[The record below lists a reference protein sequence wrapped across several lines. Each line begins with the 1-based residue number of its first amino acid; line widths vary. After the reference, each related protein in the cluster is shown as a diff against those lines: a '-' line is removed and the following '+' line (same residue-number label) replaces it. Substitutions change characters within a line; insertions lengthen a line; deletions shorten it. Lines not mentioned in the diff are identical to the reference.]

1 MSSGLRRFVG
11 PQPEPEPVPVPGAG
25 REKPR
30 AAPGEA
36 CEMCA
41 EPVGDGHSHVV
52 NLDSRQIMCTCRAC
66 YLLFTHQGAAG
77 GRYRA
82 VPDRYLH
89 DRSFQLDDGGWD
101 TLQIPVKVAFFF
113 HNSDLGRVVAF
124 YPSPAGATESLLPL
138 EAWQDVVA
146 ANPVMTD
153 LVPDVEA
160 LLVQRARPGLRV
172 LPGPDRRLLRAGRP
186 GAHALEGL
194 RRRRGGVGG
203 HRRLLRRRPRPQPPG
218 RERGGGRGPVT
229 DLVFDCVDAQP
240 DRYAAVPTLQ
250 LKLRISETTGAQVH
264 AIALRCQIRIEP
276 QRRRYSPQEADG
288 LLELFGEPPRWGD
301 TLKPMQFA
309 TVSLMVPSF
318 TGSTE
323 IDLPVPCTY
332 DFEVAASKYL
342 HALGDGEVPLLLLFS
357 GTVFTK
363 GLSGFSVGQV
373 PWHKEATYRLPVT
386 VWREIMDRFF
396 PGAGWIRVRRDTL
409 DALQRF
415 KAVRALPTWDDA
427 LEALFKEAGEAGQ

>member
-1 MSSGLRRFVG
+1 
-11 PQPEPEPVPVPGAG
+11 
-25 REKPR
+25 
-30 AAPGEA
+30 
-36 CEMCA
+36 MCA

-89 DRSFQLDDGGWD
+89 DRSFQLDEGGWD

-160 LLVQRARPGLRV
+160 LLVQRDGQGFECFLVPIDACYELVGLVRMHWKGFDGGEEAWAAIDGFFDAVRDRSRPV
-172 LPGPDRRLLRAGRP
+172 EKA
-186 GAHALEGL
+186 
-194 RRRRGGVGG
+194 
-203 HRRLLRRRPRPQPPG
+203 
-218 RERGGGRGPVT
+218 RGPGMT

-373 PWHKEATYRLPVT
+373 PWHKEATFRLPVA

-409 DALQRF
+409 DVLQRF

>member
-1 MSSGLRRFVG
+1 
-11 PQPEPEPVPVPGAG
+11 
-25 REKPR
+25 
-30 AAPGEA
+30 
-36 CEMCA
+36 
-41 EPVGDGHSHVV
+41 
-52 NLDSRQIMCTCRAC
+52 
-66 YLLFTHQGAAG
+66 
-77 GRYRA
+77 
-82 VPDRYLH
+82 
-89 DRSFQLDDGGWD
+89 
-101 TLQIPVKVAFFF
+101 
-113 HNSDLGRVVAF
+113 
-124 YPSPAGATESLLPL
+124 
-138 EAWQDVVA
+138 
-146 ANPVMTD
+146 
-153 LVPDVEA
+153 
-160 LLVQRARPGLRV
+160 
-172 LPGPDRRLLRAGRP
+172 
-186 GAHALEGL
+186 
-194 RRRRGGVGG
+194 
-203 HRRLLRRRPRPQPPG
+203 
-218 RERGGGRGPVT
+218 VT

-323 IDLPVPCTY
+323 VDR
-332 DFEVAASKYL
+332 
-342 HALGDGEVPLLLLFS
+342 EVPLLLLFS

-373 PWHKEATYRLPVT
+373 PWHKEATFRLPVA

-396 PGAGWIRVRRDTL
+396 PGAGWIRIRRDTL